1 MPAPVLLSV
10 MDVSLVPMAC
20 EQSQR
25 LRHAQQAEN
34 EIKARSCHGTRWLC
48 AHCHAAHKPL
58 NIVQIM
64 GSATSTRWQKQP
76 LAMTRTES
84 VTAGLALLDPG

>member
-34 EIKARSCHGTRWLC
+34 EIKARSCHG
-48 AHCHAAHKPL
+48 AHKPL